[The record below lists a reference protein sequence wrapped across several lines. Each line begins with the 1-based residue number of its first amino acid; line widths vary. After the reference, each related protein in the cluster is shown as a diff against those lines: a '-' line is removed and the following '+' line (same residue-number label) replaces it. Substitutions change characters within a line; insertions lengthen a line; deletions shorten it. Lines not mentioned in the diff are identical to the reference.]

1 MAQGSPFLPTSASL
15 AAAVRDARERTLL
28 LFEDLADEQL
38 RVPYMPVVNPLLW
51 ELGHVAWFQESWVLR
66 HGLGRAPIRK
76 DGDSLFDSAA
86 VGHESRW
93 NLDLPDRVATIGY
106 VTAVRDEVLDL
117 LAHGDLTPELA
128 YFVWHSTGHEDMH
141 EEAFLYMRQT
151 LGLPPPRFGVPA
163 DAAQASQDAGPDG
176 GDRSVPGGAFRLGAE
191 PDRGFVFDNEKW
203 AHTVTLAPFE
213 IAAQLV
219 SQSQFAQF
227 VEDDGYQRQEV
238 WSAAGWSWR
247 LASGATRPVYWRRR
261 GDTWQRRSF
270 DRWTP
275 LESDL
280 PMIHVNWY
288 EAEAWCRWA
297 GRRLPSEAEWEAAAT
312 SELEVD
318 AGPPRLAGEKRRH
331 PWGEEPVSADRANL
345 DARFLGCLPA
355 RDLAAGRSAAG
366 CLQMFGDVWEW
377 TASTFQP
384 YPGFVPDPYK
394 EYSAPWF
401 GARKVLRGGSWATR
415 PRLLSATWRNFFTP
429 DRRDVFAGFRS
440 CALEG

>member
-1 MAQGSPFLPTSASL
+1 MANGRSSPTEAASL
-15 AAAVRDARERTLL
+15 AEAVRDARERTLFL
-28 LFEDLADEQL
+28 LEDLADEQL
-38 RVPYMPVVNPLLW
+38 RVPYMPVVNPFLW
-51 ELGHVAWFQESWVLR
+51 ELGHVAWFQENWVLR
-66 HGLGRAPIRK
+66 HTLGRAPIRK
-76 DGDSLFDSAA
+76 DGDSLFDSMA
-86 VGHESRW
+86 VGHERRW
-93 NLDLPDRVATIGY
+93 NLDLPDRAATIDY
-106 VTAVRDEVLDL
+106 VTAVRDEVLEV
-117 LAHGDLTPELA
+117 LARGDLSPELA
-128 YFVWHSTGHEDMH
+128 YFVRHSTGHEDMH
-141 EEAFLYMRQT
+141 AEAFLYMRQT
-151 LGLPPPRFGVPA
+151 LGLPPPRFGATA
-163 DAAQASQDAGPDG
+163 DAAQAAQDAAPDG

-213 IAAQLV
+213 IAAQPV

-247 LASGATRPVYWRRR
+247 LASGATRPVYWRSR

-318 AGPPRLAGEKRRH
+318 AGTPHLAAEKRRH

-377 TASTFQP
+377 TARTVQP
-384 YPGFVPDPYK
+384 YPGFVPDPDK
-394 EYSAPWF
+394 EYSAPGF

-415 PRLLSATWRNFFTP
+415 SRLLSATWRNFFTP